1 MNHAF
6 LYRRHQ
12 LALDGP
18 GRAALLWLRI
28 NAMVQPSI
36 RIPEQPSA
44 EQIRRVVDNTFV
56 IA

>member
-1 MNHAF
+1 MSHAF

-28 NAMVQPSI
+28 NATIDTDSLSTARRANPS
-36 RIPEQPSA
+36 RG
-44 EQIRRVVDNTFV
+44 
-56 IA
+56 